1 MIEKSMRMN
10 TQHIALIRSSFA
22 WLAPSADVF
31 GELFDANLRA
41 LDPSL
46 RGRLAGETGAQGR
59 RLMSILRNII
69 SGLDQPDQLLWAVR
83 GLGRRYAADAL
94 CAEDYATIG
103 DALMFTLEQCL
114 GERLTPDVAAAWD
127 TTYAALAEIMQ
138 YAAAPALRL
147 AA

>member
-1 MIEKSMRMN
+1 MIVNS
-10 TQHIALIRSSFA
+10 QQVALIRSSFA
-22 WLAPSADVF
+22 WIAPSAPVF

-46 RGRLAGETGAQGR
+46 SQLLAAETGEQGRQLMSVLRSIIGRLDRRDQLFWAVQGFGR
-59 RLMSILRNII
+59 RHAGDNI
-69 SGLDQPDQLLWAVR
+69 
-83 GLGRRYAADAL
+83 
-94 CAEDYATIG
+94 CAEDYDTIG

-127 TTYAALAEIMQ
+127 TTYAALAEVARF
-138 YAAAPALRL
+138 AAAPALRL